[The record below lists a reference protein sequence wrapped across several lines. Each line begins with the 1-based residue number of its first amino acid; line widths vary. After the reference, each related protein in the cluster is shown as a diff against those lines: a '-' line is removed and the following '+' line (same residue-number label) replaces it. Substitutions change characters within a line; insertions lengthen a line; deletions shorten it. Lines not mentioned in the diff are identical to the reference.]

1 MSKPKHTIAI
11 IDDHL
16 LFAQSLKSLINTF
29 DDFEVTH
36 HALNGKFFIDDLKN
50 TSQLPEIALMDLNM
64 PIMDGFE
71 TTEWLNKNYPTI
83 KILAL
88 SMDDDENSILKM
100 IRNGAKGY
108 LLKDIH
114 PDILLEALQSLLKE
128 GYYHSKR
135 VSDSLVHSL
144 HPDAD
149 LKTPT
154 IKLTDREL
162 EFLKLASTEMTYKEV
177 ADVMHLSP
185 KTIDGYREQLFKKLK
200 VKNRIGL
207 VLYAIKNKLA

>member
-1 MSKPKHTIAI
+1 MSKSKHTIAI
-11 IDDHL
+11 IDDHI
-16 LFAQSLKSLINTF
+16 LFAQSLKGLINTF

-36 HALNGKFFIDDLKN
+36 HAINGKVFIDDLKN
-50 TSQLPEIALMDLNM
+50 TTKLPEIALMDLNM
-64 PIMDGFE
+64 PIMDGLE
-71 TTEWLNKNYPTI
+71 TTEWLTKNHPTI
-83 KILAL
+83 KVLAL
-88 SMDDDENSILKM
+88 SMDDDEKSILKM

-128 GYYHSKR
+128 GYYHSKK
-135 VSDSLVHSL
+135 VSDTLVHSL
-144 HPDAD
+144 HSDTD
-149 LKTPT
+149 SKTPI

-177 ADVMHLSP
+177 ADVMCLSP
-185 KTIDGYREQLFKKLK
+185 KTIDGYREQLFKKLE

-207 VLYAIKNKLA
+207 VLYAIKNKLS